1 MGGYTLGLAAKAP
14 AILKHRLASD
24 LVLPMA
30 RHGDPAYTDA
40 SDEHRREMRNLLYG
54 PQRLK
59 PLIMH
64 ALLAAAASFSKDSN
78 VLNSNYSDEK
88 PPKWVSTF
96 TVDYPM
102 KEGDYD
108 GVAEQAKEYYKL
120 DPALDRKSLRVDDSS
135 TIKELKSTHF
145 SLGNDETS
153 YMTSQYRSTFQKP
166 QHEKEETKR
175 RHMKETAKIFVD
187 DSEVQIK
194 SSTQH
199 RDYSVPDA
207 LAVSKARMETQSMA
221 QALKVTI

>member
-108 GVAEQAKEYYKL
+108 GVAEQAKECN
-120 DPALDRKSLRVDDSS
+120 S
-135 TIKELKSTHF
+135 IK
-145 SLGNDETS
+145 
-153 YMTSQYRSTFQKP
+153 
-166 QHEKEETKR
+166 
-175 RHMKETAKIFVD
+175 
-187 DSEVQIK
+187 
-194 SSTQH
+194 
-199 RDYSVPDA
+199 YSG
-207 LAVSKARMETQSMA
+207 
-221 QALKVTI
+221 I